1 MCFSWGD
8 GYCRGSVLSLPEI
21 PFLNSIL
28 NSIEEHNSC
37 WRFITVTSTGPGPEL
52 INLVDLGIDPL
63 LSTSG
68 KDPCFF
74 CECQINYF
82 SMGGVGGTEGNR
94 PL

>member
-8 GYCRGSVLSLPEI
+8 GYCRGPGLSLPEI

-52 INLVDLGIDPL
+52 IHLVDLGVDPL

-68 KDPCFF
+68 KDQYFF

-82 SMGGVGGTEGNR
+82 SMG
-94 PL
+94 